1 MTRTRIRSLILT
13 LFVLGLAG
21 CAATGGGKSN
31 VIEGV
36 ILDAEDNPIAMAE
49 IRISPEDSTEV
60 VGMGMTNAAGRF
72 TIVTLANT
80 QLFTEEPLRKD
91 TTYQARIQVPGFYIL
106 EQNFEYGKGTES
118 WEFELEMRE
127 TDDIGDGETF
137 GGDSGEGGEARSL
150 GGAVRRTSR

>member
-1 MTRTRIRSLILT
+1 MIDFLCS
-13 LFVLGLAG
+13 GG
-21 CAATGGGKSN
+21 SSGGKSN

-36 ILDAEDNPIAMAE
+36 ILDSESNPIAMAE
-49 IRISPEDSTEV
+49 IRISPSGATDV

-106 EQNFEYGKGTES
+106 EQDFDYAKGTES
-118 WEFELEMRE
+118 WEFELEMRD
-127 TDDIGDGETF
+127 TDDIGDAGTF
-137 GGDSGEGGEARSL
+137 SGDDSAPGEARSL
-150 GGAVRRTSR
+150 GGSVRRTSR